1 MKIAIIDNYD
11 SFVYNLV
18 RYVQETEGVTECKVM
33 RNDCVDYAYLDNA
46 DALLLSPGPGI
57 PSEAGVLMEVIR
69 RYAGHK
75 SILGVCLGHQALGEY
90 YQGELEKAPT
100 IYHGKSTVINLN
112 NESTLFLGL
121 SKKEAVGRYHS
132 WQISKFL
139 PESLEQTAF
148 DENGNVMAFQH
159 VKHPI
164 YGVQFH
170 PESILTPNGRLM
182 ITNWILSCKQH

>member
-18 RYVQETEGVTECKVM
+18 RYVQETEGVTECKIM
-33 RNDCVDYAYLDNA
+33 RNDNIDYTYLDNA
-46 DALLLSPGPGI
+46 DAFLLSPGPGI
-57 PSEAGVLMEVIR
+57 PSESGDLMQVIC
-69 RYAGHK
+69 RYANQK

-90 YQGELEKAPT
+90 YEGKLEKAPT
-100 IYHGKSTVINLN
+100 IYHGKSTVIDLN
-112 NESTLFLGL
+112 NESPLFKGL
-121 SKKEAVGRYHS
+121 NQKEAVGRYHS
-132 WQISKFL
+132 WQISKLL
-139 PESLEQTAF
+139 PKSLEQTAF

-159 VKHPI
+159 VERPI